1 MPNLINKFIE
11 GGIAGTSHTAG
22 LPNITGD
29 LGFHNGGVYGCISN
43 TSGAINAMSKMSSYG
58 LGSGSSSSNAWAQA
72 DFNASL
78 SSSIYGN
85 SQTVQ
90 PASLEMTYCIKF

>member
-1 MPNLINKFIE
+1 
-11 GGIAGTSHTAG
+11 
-22 LPNITGD
+22 
-29 LGFHNGGVYGCISN
+29 
-43 TSGAINAMSKMSSYG
+43 MSSYG

-72 DFNASL
+72 DFDASY

-90 PASLEMTYCIKF
+90 PPAISCYLNFYIN